1 MIEPPQQTREG
12 DLLWQVAK
20 KTQRVE
26 NLGRGNPIDPMAATA
41 TLTRS
46 AANEN
51 GSMPLIWLNCVSWN
65 EELNMTKMTASARR
79 KPLKSRSMICLELIL
94 PQKPRLRPAPE
105 KTICTCGIKYIR
117 PTPLA
122 HQSLINIKTSDIKKL
137 YGDLLANGFRT
148 NSLDS
153 INNLVHPTLEM
164 AVDDDL
170 IRKNPSKGVY
180 RALKEKDC
188 KKRVALTLAQQQ
200 AFLNYVNQS
209 PVYHHWTPIFVT
221 LLGTGM
227 RIAECV
233 GLTRKDID
241 FENELISV
249 NHNLLYRKIDGKC
262 RFLISTPKTAS
273 SIRFIPMCPEVLAEL
288 AGLIAILDTLYD
300 IPSPTIDGYTDFI
313 FRNRYGDLLNPHSL
327 NRAIERIIRDYNAEE
342 LKLAEEDQ
350 RPPLLL
356 PHFSVHSLRH
366 TFCTR
371 MFEVESNHKAI
382 QTIMGHAEIST
393 TLDIYAHI
401 TEDTL
406 KKSVQHMSEK
416 IKLFG

>member
-1 MIEPPQQTREG
+1 MASCKKDAKGRKLGKGESYRSDGRYCYSYTICGERKWLYASDLAELRELERRIEHDKDDGIRTQEASKITLNDMFETYIATKTKLKTSTRENY
-12 DLLWQVAK
+12 LYLW
-20 KTQRVE
+20 
-26 NLGRGNPIDPMAATA
+26 N
-41 TLTRS
+41 
-46 AANEN
+46 
-51 GSMPLIWLNCVSWN
+51 
-65 EELNMTKMTASARR
+65 
-79 KPLKSRSMICLELIL
+79 
-94 PQKPRLRPAPE
+94 
-105 KTICTCGIKYIR
+105 KYIR

-137 YGDLLANGFRT
+137 YGELLANGFRT

-200 AFLNYVNQS
+200 AFLNYINQS

-273 SIRFIPMCPEVLAEL
+273 SIRFIPMCSEVLAEL
-288 AGLIAILDTLYD
+288 AGLIAILDTLYTKTGQATRPAPEHHD
-300 IPSPTIDGYTDFI
+300 RLALRGTVAGGFPRGF
-313 FRNRYGDLLNPHSL
+313 HST
-327 NRAIERIIRDYNAEE
+327 APAYPVD
-342 LKLAEEDQ
+342 
-350 RPPLLL
+350 
-356 PHFSVHSLRH
+356 
-366 TFCTR
+366 
-371 MFEVESNHKAI
+371 
-382 QTIMGHAEIST
+382 
-393 TLDIYAHI
+393 I
-401 TEDTL
+401 TETRRL
-406 KKSVQHMSEK
+406 LQSGRASENRNADSCHPK
-416 IKLFG
+416 ENGSAPCHSGSQVSAWESCRIRYR

>member
-1 MIEPPQQTREG
+1 MASCKKDAKGRKLGKGETYRSDGRYCYSYTICGERKWLYASDLAELRELERRIEHDKDDGIRTQEASKITLNDMFGTYIATKTKIKTSTRENY
-12 DLLWQVAK
+12 LYLW
-20 KTQRVE
+20 
-26 NLGRGNPIDPMAATA
+26 N
-41 TLTRS
+41 
-46 AANEN
+46 
-51 GSMPLIWLNCVSWN
+51 
-65 EELNMTKMTASARR
+65 
-79 KPLKSRSMICLELIL
+79 
-94 PQKPRLRPAPE
+94 
-105 KTICTCGIKYIR
+105 KYIR

-209 PVYHHWTPIFVT
+209 PVYHHWTPIF
-221 LLGTGM
+221 
-227 RIAECV
+227 
-233 GLTRKDID
+233 
-241 FENELISV
+241 
-249 NHNLLYRKIDGKC
+249 GKC

-273 SIRFIPMCPEVLAEL
+273 SIRLIPMCPEVLAEL

-300 IPSPTIDGYTDFI
+300 TPSPTIDGYTDFI

-356 PHFSVHSLRH
+356 PHFSVHGTCRDQYNSGYLYAYHRGH
-366 TFCTR
+366 PQKFGTKHECKNQTFRIRKTGMHRASVHSSFILCHIEFR
-371 MFEVESNHKAI
+371 KCVKNVSNWEFNTFSRPPECACR
-382 QTIMGHAEIST
+382 AS
-393 TLDIYAHI
+393 
-401 TEDTL
+401 EDAAFPRRFRGGQR
-406 KKSVQHMSEK
+406 K
-416 IKLFG
+416 

>member
-1 MIEPPQQTREG
+1 MASCKKDAKGRKLGKGESYRSDGRYCYSYTICGERKWLYASDLAELRELERRIEHDKDDGIRTQEASKITLNDMFETYIATKTKLKTSTRENY
-12 DLLWQVAK
+12 LYLW
-20 KTQRVE
+20 
-26 NLGRGNPIDPMAATA
+26 N
-41 TLTRS
+41 
-46 AANEN
+46 
-51 GSMPLIWLNCVSWN
+51 
-65 EELNMTKMTASARR
+65 
-79 KPLKSRSMICLELIL
+79 
-94 PQKPRLRPAPE
+94 
-105 KTICTCGIKYIR
+105 KYIR

-137 YGDLLANGFRT
+137 YGELLANGFRT

-300 IPSPTIDGYTDFI
+300 TPSPTIDGYTDFI

-393 TLDIYAHI
+393 TLDIYTHI

-406 KKSVQHMSEK
+406 KNSVQNMSAK

>member
-1 MIEPPQQTREG
+1 MASCKKDAKGRKLGKGESYRSDGRYCYSYTICGERKWLYASDLAELRELERRIEHDKDDGIRTQEASKITLNDMFETYIATKTKLKTSTRENY
-12 DLLWQVAK
+12 LYLW
-20 KTQRVE
+20 
-26 NLGRGNPIDPMAATA
+26 N
-41 TLTRS
+41 
-46 AANEN
+46 
-51 GSMPLIWLNCVSWN
+51 
-65 EELNMTKMTASARR
+65 
-79 KPLKSRSMICLELIL
+79 
-94 PQKPRLRPAPE
+94 
-105 KTICTCGIKYIR
+105 KYIR

-137 YGDLLANGFRT
+137 YGELLENGFRT

-200 AFLNYVNQS
+200 AFLNYINQS

-273 SIRFIPMCPEVLAEL
+273 SIRFIPMCSEVLAEL

-300 IPSPTIDGYTDFI
+300 TPSPTIDGYTDFI
-313 FRNRYGDLLNPHSL
+313 FRNRYGAVSYTHLTLPTT
-327 NRAIERIIRDYNAEE
+327 ER
-342 LKLAEEDQ
+342 
-350 RPPLLL
+350 
-356 PHFSVHSLRH
+356 V
-366 TFCTR
+366 
-371 MFEVESNHKAI
+371 
-382 QTIMGHAEIST
+382 
-393 TLDIYAHI
+393 
-401 TEDTL
+401 
-406 KKSVQHMSEK
+406 
-416 IKLFG
+416 